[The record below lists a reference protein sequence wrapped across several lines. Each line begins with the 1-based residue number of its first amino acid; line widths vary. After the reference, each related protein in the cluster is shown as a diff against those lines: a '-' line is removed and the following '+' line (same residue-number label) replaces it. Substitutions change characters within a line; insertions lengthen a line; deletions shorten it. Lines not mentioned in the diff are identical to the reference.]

1 MDLFKLDPGLVLWT
15 WITFGLLLFLL
26 WKFVFPGLFG
36 AINSRERKIRESVNK
51 AEKIEQRLA
60 EIEAEYGQVIQRAR
74 DEADEILR
82 QTRSDADVI
91 KARLLEKAEKEI
103 SDLHAQAAASI
114 SAERSAAMES
124 LRSEIADLVLAAS
137 GKLVDQTY
145 NADTDRQ
152 RVEEL
157 IKSL

>member
-1 MDLFKLDPGLVLWT
+1 MDLFKLDPGLFLWT
-15 WITFGLLLFLL
+15 WITFGLLFVLL

-51 AEKIEQRLA
+51 AEQIEQRLA
-60 EIEAEYGQVIQRAR
+60 EIEAEHGKVIQRAR

-82 QTRSDADVI
+82 QTRKDAEGI
-91 KARLLEKAEKEI
+91 KTRMLEKAEAEI
-103 SDLHAQAAASI
+103 SELHSQAAASI
-114 SAERSAAMES
+114 STERAAAIES
-124 LRSEIADLVLAAS
+124 LRSEIADLVLS
-137 GKLVDQTY
+137 VSEKLVDQTY
-145 NADTDRQ
+145 SADADRN